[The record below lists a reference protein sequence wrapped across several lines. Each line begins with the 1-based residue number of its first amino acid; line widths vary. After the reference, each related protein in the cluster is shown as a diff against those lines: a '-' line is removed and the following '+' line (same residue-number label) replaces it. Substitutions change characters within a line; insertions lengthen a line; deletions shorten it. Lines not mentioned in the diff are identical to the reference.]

1 MYDPVESTIQEHR
14 KRKNFSDNKTGEEN
28 EEGASVLK
36 APIKKKGKKKKRRTN
51 DNEAR
56 EIK

>member
-1 MYDPVESTIQEHR
+1 MESTIQEHR

-36 APIKKKGKKKKRRTN
+36 APIKKKRKKRKKGEQMTTRH
-51 DNEAR
+51 E
-56 EIK
+56 K

>member
-36 APIKKKGKKKKRRTN
+36 APIKKKKSKKRKKGEQMTTRH
-51 DNEAR
+51 E
-56 EIK
+56 K